1 MLDSKLIRSN
11 PEIVKSTLEKR
22 GADPALQEKFLEA
35 DLKWREKLFEFEQ
48 IKSKQNEIS
57 AQIAKAKKT
66 GEDTKELFLEVKKIA
81 EELKFKNEEVKILE
95 EKARDIA
102 LLIPN
107 ILSDTAP
114 IGKDPADN
122 KEIRRW
128 GEIRKFSFAPK
139 SHDEIGG
146 KLGILNFKQA
156 AKMSSSRFVV
166 YHGLGVKLEMALINF
181 MLDFHSKENGYDLVM
196 TPYLVN
202 RNSMIGTGQL
212 PKFEEEL
219 YKTNDDM
226 FLIPTAEVSVT
237 NIHREEILDIKDLPK
252 KYAAYTPCFRREA
265 GSYGKDVKG
274 IIRQHQFNKVELV
287 KFCVPENSYDELESL
302 TSDAE
307 KILQALDLPY
317 RVISLCSA
325 DIGFAS
331 AKTYDLEVWFP
342 SENKYKE
349 ISSCSN
355 FLDFQARR
363 ANIKFKSDPKS
374 KPEFVHTLNGSGL
387 AVGRTFAAILEN
399 YQREDWSVEIP
410 KVLVQYVGSEIIAR
424 N

>member
-1 MLDSKLIRSN
+1 MLDPKLIRSN
-11 PEIVKSTLEKR
+11 PEIVRATLEKR
-22 GADPALQEKFLEA
+22 GADPSLLKNFLDA
-35 DLKWREKLFEFEQ
+35 DELWRKKLFEFEQ
-48 IKSKQNEIS
+48 IKSRQNEIS

-66 GEDTKELFLEVKKIA
+66 GEDTEKLFLEVKKIA
-81 EELKFKNEEVKILE
+81 EELKSKNVEIKMLE
-95 EKARDIA
+95 EKACDIA

-107 ILSDTAP
+107 ILSDTTP
-114 IGKDPADN
+114 IGKDPSDN

-128 GEIRKFSFAPK
+128 GEARKFSFAPK
-139 SHDEIGG
+139 SHDEIGE

-181 MLDFHSKENGYDLVM
+181 MLDFHSKENGYNLVM

-202 RNSMIGTGQL
+202 KNSMIGTGQL

-226 FLIPTAEVSVT
+226 YLIPTAEVSVT
-237 NIHREEILDIKDLPK
+237 NIHREEILDVKDLPK

-287 KFCVPENSYDELESL
+287 KFCVPESSHEELELL

-307 KILQALDLPY
+307 KILQTLNLPY
-317 RVISLCSA
+317 RVISLCSG
-325 DIGFAS
+325 DLGFAS
-331 AKTYDLEVWFP
+331 AKTYDIEVWFP

-363 ANIKFKSDPKS
+363 AEIKFRRDAKS

-399 YQREDWSVEIP
+399 YQREDGF
-410 KVLVQYVGSEIIAR
+410 VGMPEAVVPYIGCEFI
-424 N
+424 